1 MRAVIT
7 VRLMTFLH
15 PATHPAMAVSSVSL
29 RNYVLGTS
37 IGILPGVAL
46 VVIFGEPVVKWVTA
60 APLGAAAVAGAIIGF
75 VVLVR
80 RFRKQRAEAG

>member
-1 MRAVIT
+1 
-7 VRLMTFLH
+7 
-15 PATHPAMAVSSVSL
+15 MAVSSVSL

-46 VVIFGEPVVKWVTA
+46 VVIFGEPVVQWVTA
-60 APLGAAAVAGAIIGF
+60 APLGAAAVAGAIIGV

-80 RFRKQRAEAG
+80 RFRGSRAEAG